1 MFKISLRFCRNKSV
15 PTNQPTKEM
24 NMNIPQPYN
33 AGNCPLH
40 CESEFHALMEY
51 ALELHGVK
59 PPTTPEMS
67 EFRAWCDA
75 RS

>member
-1 MFKISLRFCRNKSV
+1 
-15 PTNQPTKEM
+15 
-24 NMNIPQPYN
+24 MNIPQPYN

-75 RS
+75 RA